1 MLDVSVINRRF
12 FDIPALFVGMFLV
25 FFQGLAQPTLS
36 GAFPQSQGGELLIAT
51 YEGYQSK
58 EITRLRIGVQGQ
70 FKTQIGELPY
80 EGFYLFELRDVSGNV
95 QLRFPVWL
103 SSKDISVNGP
113 SNGPYEAL
121 TFLDQYNLYF
131 QQVSIQ
137 VNQQHERLEWLSEGV
152 SKFSDVKFQKQL
164 TKKQVF
170 HKDQLKARYQKFIQ
184 DAPHPDMRKAIVF
197 REQIDTWLQ
206 PWPAF
211 FERSLLTRVNWNHD
225 ALYRDPMP
233 PEYVTSVLRH
243 YLFHPLTDTPE
254 KQARLLNEFTLA
266 LVEATDTQTALGK
279 SMRQLLRAGLNQIEG
294 WDALELLDSLEGQVT
309 KQMDSTESYSWLAL
323 NHIGDTI
330 GAAQMETDSYLLV
343 FWSPLCDHCI
353 SMLPVWAKHKQEFE
367 KKGIKLIGVAMD
379 PDYLKIQ
386 TPQPEAGAFELLLLD
401 HNFPGPDGRPM
412 SISDQFRFSST
423 PAYFLMGPGNQ
434 LQQRFRNWNQVKAF
448 LKG

>member
-1 MLDVSVINRRF
+1 MSDVSVINNRF
-12 FDIPALFVGMFLV
+12 FNIPTLVVGMLLIL
-25 FFQGLAQPTLS
+25 FQGLAQPTLS
-36 GAFPQSQGGELLIAT
+36 GAFPQSQGGELLVAT

-58 EITRLRIGVQGQ
+58 EITRLRIGAHGQ

-80 EGFYLFELRDVSGNV
+80 EGFFLFELRDASGNV

-103 SSKDISVNGP
+103 SSTDISVKGP
-113 SNGPYEAL
+113 SNGPYESL
-121 TFLDQYNLYF
+121 TFLDSYNLYF

-137 VNQQHERLEWLSEGV
+137 VNKQHDRLEWLSEGV
-152 SKFSDVKFQKQL
+152 SKFSDGKFQKQL
-164 TKKQVF
+164 TLKQVF
-170 HKDQLKARYQKFIQ
+170 HREQLKALYQKFIQ

-197 REQIDTWLQ
+197 REQIDTWLH
-206 PWPAF
+206 PWPAY
-211 FERSLLTRVNWNHD
+211 FEKSLLTRLNWNHH

-243 YLFHPLTDTPE
+243 YLFHPLADSPE
-254 KQARLLNEFTLA
+254 KQARLLSEFTLA

-279 SMRQLLRAGLNQIEG
+279 SMRQLLRVGLNQIEG

-309 KQMDSTESYSWLAL
+309 NLIDIPESYSWWAL

-353 SMLPVWAKHKQEFE
+353 SMLPVWAKHKREFE
-367 KKGIKLIGVAMD
+367 KKGIKLVGVTMD
-379 PDYLKIQ
+379 PDYLKKQ
-386 TPQPEAGAFELLLLD
+386 APQPEAGAFDLLLLD
-401 HNFPGPDGRPM
+401 VDFPGPDGRPM

-423 PAYFLMGPGNQ
+423 PAYYLMGPGNR
-434 LQQRFRNWNQVKAF
+434 LQQRFRNWNEVKAT
-448 LKG
+448 LKE